1 MNKQKVN
8 IIFKAVGLAMGV
20 ATLVLSIMGTIEVK
34 TAITLLS
41 IGLLSLGISQLN
53 SGNEN

>member
-20 ATLVLSIMGTIEVK
+20 ATLVLSIMETIEVK